1 MPGKR
6 ILILGGT
13 GEARALANRLID
25 AGHGVVT
32 SLAGVTQAPHL
43 PKGEVRRGG
52 FGGAE
57 GLAAYLRDGG
67 FEFLIDATH
76 PSRRRFTACRRSGE
90 SLRLAA
96 LPARTP
102 GLEAE
107 EGDLGKGVKHAAAA
121 ALPADARVFLTVG
134 RKEAAAFLARA
145 DLAGILRMIEAPKEK
160 PPPRWNLILARPP
173 FTIAGEREL
182 ITANRITHVVSK
194 NAGGEETRAKLI
206 AARETKIPVVMIAR
220 PAKPAAIAAA
230 STTRS
235 SCFLLDPSDVSGLS
249 KGSGVA

>member
-13 GEARALANRLID
+13 GEARALAGRLID
-25 AGHGVVT
+25 AGQDVVT

-52 FGGAE
+52 FGGPQ

-67 FEFLIDATH
+67 FEILIDATH
-76 PSRRRFTACRRSGE
+76 PFAAQISRHAAEAAKACG
-90 SLRLAA
+90 LPIYRLER
-96 LPARTP
+96 PAWV
-102 GLEAE
+102 AE
-107 EGDLGKGVKHAAAA
+107 EGDHWIGVPNIAAAVA
-121 ALPADARVFLTVG
+121 ALPADARVFLTIG
-134 RKEAAAFLARA
+134 RKEVAPFLARA
-145 DLAGILRMIEAPKEK
+145 DLTGVMRMIEAPEK
-160 PPPRWNLILARPP
+160 APPPRWHLILARPP

-182 ITANRITHVVSK
+182 MAANRITHVVSK

-220 PAKPAAIAAA
+220 PAKPAAIVMAGVDDA
-230 STTRS
+230 
-235 SCFLLDPSDVSGLS
+235 FQLLSP
-249 KGSGVA
+249 